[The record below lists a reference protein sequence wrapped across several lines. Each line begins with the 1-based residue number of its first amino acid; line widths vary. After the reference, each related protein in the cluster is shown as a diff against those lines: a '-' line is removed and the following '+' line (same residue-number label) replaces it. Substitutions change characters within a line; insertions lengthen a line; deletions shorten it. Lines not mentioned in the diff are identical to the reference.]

1 MACVEAQTR
10 RIGPAGTLVR
20 VVVGSLMVV
29 AAVASGA
36 GIAEWALG
44 ALVMPVVV
52 IVWQKTRAITDP
64 KPIRMA
70 GPVAHVVTAIIFL
83 VLVATPYYAPA
94 LSVTSGAALIFFGG
108 SMLIAAIRGYKGC
121 EILALSNWVLGRDDQ
136 IGCVLYSPI
145 DRLEA
150 NLKPDRVR

>member
-1 MACVEAQTR
+1 MEAQTR

-20 VVVGSLMVV
+20 VVVGSLMVA

-44 ALVMPVVV
+44 ALVMPGVVV
-52 IVWQKTRAITDP
+52 IWQKTRAMLVDP
-64 KPIRMA
+64 QPIRLV
-70 GPVAHVVTAIIFL
+70 GPVAHVVTAVIFL
-83 VLVATPYYAPA
+83 VLVATPDYAPA

-108 SMLIAAIRGYKGC
+108 SMLIAAIRGYRGC
-121 EILALSNWVLGRDDQ
+121 EILALSNWLLGRDDQ
-136 IGCVLYSPI
+136 VGCVLYSPI

-150 NLKPDRVR
+150 NLKPDRTR